1 MRLVWQLY
9 ECITIFGMRFWWK
22 KGNGIEI
29 EDVFRWIRISNLTFR
44 ILRGT
49 GARARAHVSAA
60 GYIGHS
66 IRGKIGPITHLSDM
80 WLLKKYLL
88 VPIRRFPFVHQ
99 YPDYILKA
107 IFATPTRANSLL
119 PTHRARVEKKRERA
133 KLMAILNFPHE
144 VSTLL
149 SHSSPQIR
157 TYTRANTCIHI
168 HGIVSIFMCRF
179 DSGHSLEA
187 LVCSVRQRGG
197 IG

>member
-1 MRLVWQLY
+1 
-9 ECITIFGMRFWWK
+9 MRFWQK
-22 KGNGIEI
+22 KENGIEI

-49 GARARAHVSAA
+49 GARARVSAA

-119 PTHRARVEKKRERA
+119 PTHRARVGKKRERT

-149 SHSSPQIR
+149 SYSLLQI
-157 TYTRANTCIHI
+157 YTRAHTYIHTYT
-168 HGIVSIFMCRF
+168 
-179 DSGHSLEA
+179 
-187 LVCSVRQRGG
+187 
-197 IG
+197 

>member
-1 MRLVWQLY
+1 MTIVRMHYDRL
-9 ECITIFGMRFWWK
+9 ECDSGEK
-22 KGNGIEI
+22 KENGIEI

-49 GARARAHVSAA
+49 RVLARVSAA

-80 WLLKKYLL
+80 RLLKKYLL
-88 VPIRRFPFVHQ
+88 VPIRRSPFVHQ

-107 IFATPTRANSLL
+107 IFTTPTRANSLL
-119 PTHRARVEKKRERA
+119 PTHHTRVGKKRERTE
-133 KLMAILNFPHE
+133 LMAILNFPHE

-149 SHSSPQIR
+149 SRPSPQIY
-157 TYTRANTCIHI
+157 TYTRAHTYIHI
-168 HGIVSIFMCRF
+168 YRIVSIFMCRF

-187 LVCSVRQRGG
+187 LVYSVRQRGG